1 VSSKYEREL
10 KKILEQHDFFVIRS
24 AGSKSIDL
32 ISAIPKNRKGNI
44 VFIEEKSTHD
54 RRFYTSNNQETKDQY
69 DMNSFLAEEYNLD
82 IVYAIR
88 YVSNQKS
95 KLWKIY
101 EPDYESS
108 KYPVFRD
115 NEGIALED
123 WINKKLGKQE
133 PEHACSGIGKDKGN

>member
-1 VSSKYEREL
+1 MSSKYEREL

-32 ISAIPKNRKGNI
+32 ISAVPKSNRGKI

-54 RRFYTSNNQETKDQY
+54 KRFYTSNNQETKDQY
-69 DMNSFLAEEYNLD
+69 DMNSSLVKKYHLD

-88 YVSNQKS
+88 YVSNQKN

-101 EPDYESS
+101 KPDYSKS

-115 NEGIALED
+115 NEGIALDE
-123 WINKKLGKQE
+123 WI
-133 PEHACSGIGKDKGN
+133 KGLVEGGS